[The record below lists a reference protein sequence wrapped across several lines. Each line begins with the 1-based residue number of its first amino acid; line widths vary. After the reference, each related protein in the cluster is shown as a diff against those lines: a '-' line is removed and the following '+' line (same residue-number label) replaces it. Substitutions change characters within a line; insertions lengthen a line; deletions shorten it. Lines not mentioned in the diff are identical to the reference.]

1 MIPKVLIIE
10 DDPSNLKIL
19 EVALEKMACELFT
32 AINGEQGLEM
42 AQNHQPQLILMD
54 IMMPKMNGLEIL
66 KNLRQS
72 SNLAHTPV
80 LVISAKTAKKDAE
93 MALEAGATEFIS
105 KPFRVKEI
113 QEKVKK
119 YLGKKSN

>member
-1 MIPKVLIIE
+1 MNPKVLIIE

-19 EVALEKMACELFT
+19 EVALEKMDCELFT

-42 AQNHQPQLILMD
+42 AQNHEPQLILMD

-72 SNLAHTPV
+72 SNLAQIPV
-80 LVISAKTAKKDAE
+80 LVISAKTGKKDVE

-119 YLGKKSN
+119 YLGKEK